1 MVTPR
6 KTTTTVFPRVVH
18 VTEAA
23 QHESTPTGLTLS
35 ARGREPGSKSNIT
48 METLSDIH
56 PNHPEAGQAQ
66 ATHIK
71 LTLPSIDPNGSP
83 TLSEEALELDLDDT
97 TGDASSISGGEI

>member
-1 MVTPR
+1 MVTPG
-6 KTTTTVFPRVVH
+6 KSTTTVFPRVVH

-23 QHESTPTGLTLS
+23 QRESTPS
-35 ARGREPGSKSNIT
+35 AQRREPGSKGNIT

-56 PNHPEAGQAQ
+56 PTPPEAGQPQ

-83 TLSEEALELDLDDT
+83 TMSEELLELDLDDT
-97 TGDASSISGGEI
+97 IGDASSISGGEV